1 MANLKLTDIIDLAK
15 QGYKVS
21 DIKELLALEIPDG
34 KDPGT
39 EDGERKTKETKPPKE
54 EPEEPKKDQTDNVDY
69 KKMYEDLKQQQDDL
83 AKKLEEAQKL
93 NTSKDLSGKDNPEEK
108 SDLDLVNE
116 LARSFM

>member
-21 DIKELLALEIPDG
+21 DIKELLALEIPDS

-39 EDGERKTKETKPPKE
+39 EDGERKTEETKPPKE
-54 EPEEPKKDQTDNVDY
+54 EPEEPKKDQTDNADY
-69 KKMYEDLKQQQDDL
+69 KKMYEDLKQQQDEL
-83 AKKLEEAQKL
+83 AKKLEESQKL
-93 NTSKDLSGKDNPEEK
+93 NTSKDVSGKDPEEK